1 MSRSTLNAH
10 RIAFWILAHALCDK
24 SLLMSLRSEIDQ
36 ATNED
41 GSVNETL
48 LYSQCPLLDSVW
60 AEALRFYN
68 NVTVVRKGTSDFVLG
83 NKLIRRGTPILGP
96 FWQFHHSVNY
106 FGNSSGNFIPDRF
119 LRDKSLRRAKGYGP
133 FGGGHTY
140 CPGRRFAQR
149 EVYLFISIVLHQ
161 FDLELVSP
169 TNKSGEDA
177 GKEVRVP
184 AMNTS
189 VPATAAIS
197 PLTDLLVKITPA
209 AAKSSG

>member
-1 MSRSTLNAH
+1 
-10 RIAFWILAHALCDK
+10 
-24 SLLMSLRSEIDQ
+24 MSLRSEIDQ

-41 GSVNETL
+41 GSMNETL
-48 LYSQCPLLDSVW
+48 LFSQCPLLDSVW
-60 AEALRFYN
+60 AETLRFYN

-96 FWQFHHSVNY
+96 FWQFHHNTNY
-106 FGNSSGNFIPDRF
+106 FGNSSENFIPDRF

-149 EVYLFISIVLHQ
+149 EVYLFVSIALNQ

-169 TNKSGEDA
+169 ANKIDEGV
-177 GKEVRVP
+177 GKENRVP
-184 AMNTS
+184 VMNTR

-197 PLTDLLVKITPA
+197 PSTDLLVKITPA
-209 AAKSSG
+209 ATISSA